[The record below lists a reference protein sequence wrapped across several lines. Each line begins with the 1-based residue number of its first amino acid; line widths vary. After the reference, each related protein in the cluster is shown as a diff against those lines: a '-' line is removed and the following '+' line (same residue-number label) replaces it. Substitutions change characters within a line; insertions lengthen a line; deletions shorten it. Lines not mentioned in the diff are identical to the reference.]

1 MKTKVLII
9 IGAAA
14 IILSTGFAFTAK
26 TNPKKV
32 NSSEAQTTASTNG
45 GFVLEDADQWK

>member
-1 MKTKVLII
+1 MKTKII
-9 IGAAA
+9 IIISAVV

-26 TNPKKV
+26 TNPQKI
-32 NSSEAQTTASTNG
+32 NSSEAQTSTSAKG